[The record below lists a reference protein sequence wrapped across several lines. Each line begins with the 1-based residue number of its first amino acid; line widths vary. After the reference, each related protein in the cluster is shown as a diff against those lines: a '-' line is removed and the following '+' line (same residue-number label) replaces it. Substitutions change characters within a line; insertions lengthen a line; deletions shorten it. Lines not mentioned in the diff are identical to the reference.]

1 MPLIESSNSVLV
13 VIDVQE
19 NFLDKLALHE
29 RSTLVS
35 RIGWLMQVATVLA
48 ITMIATAEDVYDEVD
63 MSPSLKVLL
72 PQGQSVYNKLVFSL
86 HGQDDIREAL
96 EQLGKRDVVLVGL
109 ETDVCIAH
117 SAIEL
122 LDVGYRVCVIEDATG
137 SPWPHH
143 LAGLRRMEQAGV
155 TITNTKGIYYEW
167 IRDVPS
173 ASDVETKIGV
183 VDFEVDTV
191 PGLTL

>member
-1 MPLIESSNSVLV
+1 MPLIECSSSVLV
-13 VIDVQE
+13 VVDVQD
-19 NFLDKLALHE
+19 NFLGKLAFHE
-29 RSTLVS
+29 RLPLVS
-35 RIGWLMQVATVLA
+35 RIGWLMQVAKILDIPV
-48 ITMIATAEDVYDEVD
+48 IATVEDASDQID
-63 MSPSLKVLL
+63 MRSNLKALL
-72 PQGQSVYNKLVFSL
+72 PQGHNIYNKLVFSL
-86 HGQDDIREAL
+86 YGQDDVREAV
-96 EQLGKRDVVLVGL
+96 EQLDKRDVVLVGL

-122 LDVGYRVCVIEDATG
+122 LDAGYRVCVIDDATG

-143 LAGLRRMEQAGV
+143 QAGLRRMEQAGV

-173 ASDVETKIGV
+173 AIDMKTKIGV
-183 VDFEVDTV
+183 VDFEVGSV

>member
-1 MPLIESSNSVLV
+1 MPLIERSNSVLV
-13 VIDVQE
+13 VIDVQD
-19 NFLDKLALHE
+19 NFLNKLALHE

-35 RIGWLMQVATVLA
+35 RVGWLMQVATVLE
-48 ITMIATAEDVYDEVD
+48 IPMIVTAEDMSDKVD
-63 MSPSLKVLL
+63 MCGSLKVLL
-72 PQGQSVYNKLVFSL
+72 PQGQSIYNKLIFSL
-86 HGQDDIREAL
+86 YGQDDIREAL

-122 LDVGYRVCVIEDATG
+122 VDAGYRVCVIEDATG

-155 TITNTKGIYYEW
+155 IITNSKGIYFEW

-173 ASDVETKIGV
+173 ARDVKTKTGLKPP
-183 VDFEVDTV
+183 

>member
-1 MPLIESSNSVLV
+1 MPLIERSSSVLV
-13 VIDVQE
+13 FVDVQDI
-19 NFLDKLALHE
+19 FLDKLALHE
-29 RSTLVS
+29 SSTLVS
-35 RIGWLMQVATVLA
+35 RIGWLMKVATVLD
-48 ITMIATAEDVYDEVD
+48 IPKIATVEDVSDEID
-63 MSPSLKVLL
+63 MCSNLKALL
-72 PQGQSVYNKLVFSL
+72 PQGQRIYNKLIFSL

-96 EQLGKRDVVLVGL
+96 EQLDKRDVVLVGL

-122 LDVGYRVCVIEDATG
+122 LDAGYRVCVIEDATG

-155 TITNTKGIYYEW
+155 IVTNTKGIYYEW

-173 ASDVETKIGV
+173 AISMATKMGV